1 MQLQFGG
8 HVRNRTGLKG
18 FADPRLTIRPRG
30 PRNKVKTNINYRY
43 IQLKKTIKLTQYK
56 IL

>member
-8 HVRNRTGLKG
+8 HVRSRTGLKG

-30 PRNKVKTNINYRY
+30 PLNKVQTNINYWY
-43 IQLKKTIKLTQYK
+43 IQLKKNN
-56 IL
+56 